1 MQKFLT
7 LVFSLLLLAGLVGCL
22 AGCGEQTTLDPN
34 NPVTLS
40 FWHVYGE
47 QADAPM
53 NRLVAEFN
61 ASVGLEKGI
70 VVNVTNVTNTSK
82 IGGQLKSAM
91 DGEPGAPEMPDLFSA
106 HTAHAGLLGAEKL
119 VDWNAWFDEKD
130 LKKYVPEFIESGKT
144 DAGLTI
150 FPLSKSSY
158 ALFLNGTQFA
168 RFSADTG
175 VTYDDL
181 ATWEGF
187 FDAAAKY
194 YEWSGGETFCAMDYL
209 IRHVELNIQSMKGS
223 PTFDFEQNGWFD
235 MEDPAVY
242 DSWMMFAKPLSMG
255 HIAVAELY
263 SNTHVTTGDMI
274 SGIGSTASILYYNDT
289 VTYPDNT
296 TEPLDLHVL
305 PLPMSG
311 GAVEYIPESGV
322 GIASFKTT
330 EQKAEAASVF
340 VRWLTE
346 GQRNLDFAVQ
356 TGYMPVCSDAYK
368 EIESYDYPSS
378 AYQSLFTAIQTMHE
392 RYTAVSRPDIEGFY
406 AKTDIL
412 YEGLGQMQSALK
424 ERADNGEDV
433 QVLAEETWEFF
444 KSIE

>member
-1 MQKFLT
+1 MQRLLT
-7 LVFSLLLLAGLVGCL
+7 LLLSLLLLVSLVGCL
-22 AGCGEQTTLDPN
+22 AGCGEHTTLDPN
-34 NPVTLS
+34 SPVTLS

-70 VVNVTNVTNTSK
+70 VVTVTNVTNTSK

-242 DSWMMFAKPLSMG
+242 DSWMMFAKPLAMG

-433 QVLAEETWEFF
+433 QVLAMETWEFF

>member
-7 LVFSLLLLAGLVGCL
+7 LLISLLLLAGLVGCL

-53 NRLVAEFN
+53 NRLIAEFN

-91 DGEPGAPEMPDLFSA
+91 EGEPGAPEMPDIFSS
-106 HTAHAGLLGAEKL
+106 HTSHAGLLGAENL
-119 VDWNAWFDEKD
+119 VDWNTWFTEKE
-130 LKKYVPEFIESGKT
+130 LKKYVPEFVESGMT
-144 DAGLTI
+144 DAGLSI

-187 FDAAAKY
+187 FAAAAKY
-194 YEWSGGETFCAMDYL
+194 YEWSGGKTFCAMDYL
-209 IRHVELNIQSMKGS
+209 IRHVELDLQSKKGS
-223 PTFDFEQNGWFD
+223 PFFLDDGWFD
-235 MEDPAVY
+235 FDDSAVY
-242 DSWMMFAKPLSMG
+242 DSWMMFAEPLSKG
-255 HIAVAELY
+255 HIAVSEQY
-263 SNTHVTTGDMI
+263 SNTHVTTGEMLC
-274 SGIGSTASILYYNDT
+274 GIGSAASITYFSDT

-296 TEPLDLHVL
+296 TEPMNLHIL

-311 GAVEYIPESGV
+311 SEIEYIPQSGV
-322 GIASFKTT
+322 GIASYQTT

-346 GQRNLDFAVQ
+346 GKRNLDFAVQ
-356 TGYMPVCSDAYK
+356 TGYMPVCTDAYQ
-368 EIESYDYPSS
+368 EIKSYEYPND
-378 AYQSLFTAIQTMHE
+378 AYASLFDAIFTMHE
-392 RYTAVSRPDIEGFY
+392 KYTAVSRPDFDGYY
-406 AKTDIL
+406 AKTNTL
-412 YEGLGQMQSALK
+412 YDGLRQMQGVLAD
-424 ERADNGEDV
+424 RADAGEDAKT
-433 QVLAEETWEFF
+433 LAEETWEFF